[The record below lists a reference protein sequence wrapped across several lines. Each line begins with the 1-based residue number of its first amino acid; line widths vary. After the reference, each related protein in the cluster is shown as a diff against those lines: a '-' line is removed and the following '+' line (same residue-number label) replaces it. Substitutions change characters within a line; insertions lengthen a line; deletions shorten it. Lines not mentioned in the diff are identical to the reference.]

1 MTNVFTTG
9 MAAVEAWSGITDI
22 LATCFPFLPLVGY
35 EHGEDCAAALASGL
49 TQIGSLQVWLRPA

>member
-1 MTNVFTTG
+1 